1 MTAETFDQQITLS
14 LRRVETLWQQAHE
27 SLKLPVQES
36 SETEDVPNQQQHLL
50 LESLTE
56 LSHSLQELQFA
67 AGELRQQND
76 KLVQSQIALE
86 AERQRYRELF
96 EFAPDGYLVT
106 NPDAIIVEAN
116 QAAAHSLNFSPER
129 LVGKSFAVFVATQ
142 ERRDFYYKLS
152 QLQQGESINN
162 WPVQIQPRGDTSFL
176 ASLTVV
182 PVQNPSSGQVIG
194 LRWRLQDLT
203 IARYKDAMQ
212 SYLHSQF
219 GSILN
224 RTVIGL
230 GLLDH
235 QGNLIEYNP
244 KLQAMVGCPAEELAP
259 TLMRWMNLDK
269 PGMES
274 AMFRQLIAGE
284 RHSYQLEKP
293 FHHPDSTIEWGRL
306 TVALVQETPDD
317 SISAICILED
327 ISQQKRLKAEQQEA
341 IRRQQAIQQQ
351 QAVKQQASQPE
362 KTSPVPPPPATPDTS
377 VEQLGQLLNTI
388 LSNSSDFF
396 LVCDRTGKYVY
407 VNQAAAQAWGLRQKD
422 CIGKTWH
429 DLKLSSEQ
437 MKQLDAQRDIVLTT
451 GQSITDEI
459 TLTTVEGVKDYEYTM
474 TRLDHLEGDGGAV
487 VITFK
492 DLSEQKQA
500 RVAAS
505 EAMAKEAEYRA
516 LKSHVDRLASV
527 VTKELR
533 HPLNTI
539 FSHAKYLENNP
550 DSDTENNTLYYLQ
563 RIQGNAQR
571 INQIL
576 NDLLLIKKIEA
587 KQLRLNLTKLDLTQ
601 LCQGLITQL
610 QERTP
615 SKPQISFVGS
625 ESCYGVGDERLL
637 RRMLTNILISAWR
650 YAPEDSPIK
659 LELVCQDEKVVFRI
673 PDFGSGMPESEQ
685 KVLFSAFDTNHQGN
699 EMTGSHLG
707 LMLVKHCVDVQGGAI
722 AVESQAEAGSTVTI
736 TLPLPQPRQNNP

>member
-27 SLKLPVQES
+27 SLKLPAPES
-36 SETEDVPNQQQHLL
+36 PHREESQNQQQHLL

-76 KLVQSQIALE
+76 KLAQSQIALE

-203 IARYKDAMQ
+203 IARYKDSMQ
-212 SYLHSQF
+212 SHLHSRLD
-219 GSILN
+219 SIVN

-235 QGNLIEYNP
+235 QGNLLESNP
-244 KLQAMVGCPAEELAP
+244 KLQTMLGCPAEELAP
-259 TLMRWMNLDK
+259 TLIRWMNLDK

-284 RHSYQLEKP
+284 RHSYQLDKP
-293 FHHPDSTIEWGRL
+293 LHHPDSTIEWGRL
-306 TVALVQETPDD
+306 TVALVQETPDEP
-317 SISAICILED
+317 ISAICILED
-327 ISQQKRLKAEQQEA
+327 ISEQKRLKAEQQEA

-362 KTSPVPPPPATPDTS
+362 KKPPATPSPPAPDTS
-377 VEQLGQLLNTI
+377 VEQLGQLLNAI

-407 VNQAAAQAWGLRQKD
+407 VNQPAAQAWGLHQKD

-429 DLKLSSEQ
+429 DLQLSAEQ
-437 MKQLDAQRDIVLTT
+437 MKQLDAQRENVLTT
-451 GQSITDEI
+451 GESRTDEI
-459 TLTTVEGVKDYEYTM
+459 TLTTIQGVKDYEYTI
-474 TRLDHLEGDGGAV
+474 TRLDHLEGNGGAV

-500 RVAAS
+500 MVAAS

-516 LKSHVDRLASV
+516 LKSQVDRFASV

-533 HPLNTI
+533 DPLNKI

-550 DSDTENNTLYYLQ
+550 DFDTENNHLYYIQ
-563 RIQGNAQR
+563 RIQGNAHR
-571 INQIL
+571 INQLL

-587 KQLRLNLTKLDLTQ
+587 KQLRLNLTELDLTQ
-601 LCQGLITQL
+601 LCQGLIAQL

-615 SKPQISFVGS
+615 SNPQISFVGT
-625 ESCYGVGDERLL
+625 ESCYGIGDEGLL
-637 RRMLTNILISAWR
+637 RRMLTNLLISAWR

-659 LELVCQDEKVVFRI
+659 LELLCQDEKVVFRI
-673 PDFGSGMPESEQ
+673 PDFGSNMPESEQ
-685 KVLFSAFDTNHQGN
+685 NILFNAFDAQSHGDT
-699 EMTGSHLG
+699 MTGSSLG

-736 TLPLPQPRQNNP
+736 TLPLPQPGEDNP

>member
-1 MTAETFDQQITLS
+1 MTAETFDQEIILS
-14 LRRVETLWQQAHE
+14 LRRVETLWQQAQE
-27 SLKLPVQES
+27 SLKLPAPES
-36 SETEDVPNQQQHLL
+36 PHTEEIQNQQQHLL

-56 LSHSLQELQFA
+56 LFHSLQELQFA

-76 KLVQSQIALE
+76 KLTQSQIALE

-106 NPDAIIVEAN
+106 NPDGIIVEAN

-129 LVGKSFAVFVATQ
+129 LVGKSFAVFVAPQ

-176 ASLTVV
+176 ASLTVA
-182 PVQNPSSGQVIG
+182 PVQNPSGQVIG

-203 IARYKDAMQ
+203 IARYKDSMQ
-212 SYLHSQF
+212 SHLHSRLD
-219 GSILN
+219 SIVN

-230 GLLDH
+230 GFLDH
-235 QGNLIEYNP
+235 QGNLLESNP

-306 TVALVQETPDD
+306 TVALVQETSDEP
-317 SISAICILED
+317 ISALCILED
-327 ISQQKRLKAEQQEA
+327 ISEQKRLKTEQQAA
-341 IRRQQAIQQQ
+341 IRQQQAIQQQ
-351 QAVKQQASQPE
+351 QAVKQAASQPE
-362 KTSPVPPPPATPDTS
+362 KKPPATPSPPTPDTS
-377 VEQLGQLLNTI
+377 VEQLGQLLNGI

-396 LVCDRTGKYVY
+396 LLCDRTGKYVY
-407 VNQAAAQAWGLRQKD
+407 VNQAAAQAWGLSQKD
-422 CIGKTWH
+422 CIGKTWY
-429 DLKLSSEQ
+429 DLQLSVEQ
-437 MKQLDAQRDIVLTT
+437 MEQLDAQRENVLTT
-451 GQSITDEI
+451 GESRTDEI
-459 TLTTVEGVKDYEYTM
+459 TLTTVEGVKDYEYKM
-474 TRLDHLEGDGGAV
+474 TRLENLDGDGSAI

-516 LKSHVDRLASV
+516 LKSQVDRFASV

-533 HPLNTI
+533 DPLNKI

-550 DSDTENNTLYYLQ
+550 DFDTQNNHLYYIQ
-563 RIQGNAQR
+563 RIQGNAHR
-571 INQIL
+571 INQLL

-587 KQLRLNLTKLDLTQ
+587 KQLRLNLTELDFTQ
-601 LCQGLITQL
+601 LCQELIAQL

-615 SKPQISFVGS
+615 SNPQISFVGS
-625 ESCYGVGDERLL
+625 ESCSGVGDERLL
-637 RRMLTNILISAWR
+637 RRMLTNLLISAWR
-650 YAPEDSPIK
+650 YAPEDNPIK
-659 LELVCQDEKVVFRI
+659 LELLCQDEKVVFRI

-685 KVLFSAFDTNHQGN
+685 NILFNAFDAKSHGDAV
-699 EMTGSHLG
+699 TGSSLG
-707 LMLVKHCVDVQGGAI
+707 LMLVKHCVNVQGGAI

-736 TLPLPQPRQNNP
+736 TLPLPQAREENP

>member
-27 SLKLPVQES
+27 SLKLPAPES
-36 SETEDVPNQQQHLL
+36 PHKEEIQNQQQHLL

-76 KLVQSQIALE
+76 KLAQSQIALE

-152 QLQQGESINN
+152 QLQRGESINN

-176 ASLTVV
+176 ASLTVA

-203 IARYKDAMQ
+203 IARYKDSMQ
-212 SYLHSQF
+212 SYLHSRLD
-219 GSILN
+219 SIVK

-244 KLQAMVGCPAEELAP
+244 KLQAMLGCPAEELAP
-259 TLMRWMNLDK
+259 TLIRWMNLDK

-293 FHHPDSTIEWGRL
+293 LHHPDSTIEWGRL
-306 TVALVQETPDD
+306 TVALVQETPDEP
-317 SISAICILED
+317 ISAICILED
-327 ISQQKRLKAEQQEA
+327 ISEQKRLKAEQQEA

-362 KTSPVPPPPATPDTS
+362 KKPPATPSPPAPDTS
-377 VEQLGQLLNTI
+377 VEQLGQLLNAI

-407 VNQAAAQAWGLRQKD
+407 VNQPAAQAWGLHQKD

-429 DLKLSSEQ
+429 DLELSAEQ
-437 MKQLDAQRDIVLTT
+437 MKQLDAQRENVLTT
-451 GQSITDEI
+451 GESRTDEI
-459 TLTTVEGVKDYEYTM
+459 TLTTIQGVKDYEYTI
-474 TRLDHLEGDGGAV
+474 TRLDHLEGNGGAV

-500 RVAAS
+500 MVAAS

-516 LKSHVDRLASV
+516 LKSQVDRFASV

-533 HPLNTI
+533 DPLNKI

-550 DSDTENNTLYYLQ
+550 DFDTENNHLYYIQ
-563 RIQGNAQR
+563 RIQGNAHR
-571 INQIL
+571 INQLL

-587 KQLRLNLTKLDLTQ
+587 KQLRLNLTELDLTQ
-601 LCQGLITQL
+601 LCQGLIAQL

-615 SKPQISFVGS
+615 SNPQISFVGT
-625 ESCYGVGDERLL
+625 ESCYGIGDEGLL
-637 RRMLTNILISAWR
+637 RRMLTNLLISAWR

-659 LELVCQDEKVVFRI
+659 LELLCQDEKVVFRI
-673 PDFGSGMPESEQ
+673 PDFGSNMPESEQ
-685 KVLFSAFDTNHQGN
+685 NILFNAFDAQSHGDT
-699 EMTGSHLG
+699 MTGSSLG

-736 TLPLPQPRQNNP
+736 TLPLPQPGEDNP

>member
-27 SLKLPVQES
+27 SLKLPAQES
-36 SETEDVPNQQQHLL
+36 SQLEDVQNPQQHLL

-76 KLVQSQIALE
+76 KLAQSQIALE

-152 QLQQGESINN
+152 QLQRGESIRS

-176 ASLTVV
+176 ASLTVA
-182 PVQNPSSGQVIG
+182 PVQNPSGQVIG

-203 IARYKDAMQ
+203 IARYKDSMQ
-212 SYLHSQF
+212 LPYQSQF
-219 GSILN
+219 SSVAN

-235 QGNLIEYNP
+235 QGNLMESNP
-244 KLQAMVGCPAEELAP
+244 KLQTMFGCPVEELAL
-259 TLMRWMNLDK
+259 TLMTWMNLDK

-284 RHSYQLEKP
+284 RQSYQLEKP
-293 FHHPDSTIEWGRL
+293 LHYPDSTIEWGRL
-306 TVALVQETPDD
+306 TVALVQKTQDEP
-317 SISAICILED
+317 ISAICILED
-327 ISQQKRLKAEQQEA
+327 ISDQKRLKTDQKEA
-341 IRRQQAIQQQ
+341 IRQQQAIQQQ
-351 QAVKQQASQPE
+351 QAEKKAASQPE
-362 KTSPVPPPPATPDTS
+362 KQSPVTPPPATSDTS
-377 VEQLGQLLNTI
+377 VEQLGQLLNAI
-388 LSNSSDFF
+388 LSNSSDLF

-407 VNQAAAQAWGLRQKD
+407 VNQAAAAAWGLNQKD

-429 DLKLSSEQ
+429 DLKLSAEQ
-437 MKQLDAQRDIVLTT
+437 MKQLDVQRDIVLTT

-474 TRLDHLEGDGGAV
+474 TRLENLDEESSAI

-516 LKSHVDRLASV
+516 LNAHIDRLTSV
-527 VTKELR
+527 ITQELR

-550 DSDTENNTLYYLQ
+550 DFDTENNHLYYLQ

-571 INQIL
+571 INQLL

-587 KQLRLNLTKLDLTQ
+587 KQLHLNPTELDLTQ

-610 QERTP
+610 HERTL
-615 SKPQISFVGS
+615 SKPHIRFVGP
-625 ESCYGVGDERLL
+625 ESCYGVGDEKLL
-637 RRMLTNILISAWR
+637 RRMLTNLLISALR
-650 YAPEDSPIK
+650 YSPEDSSMK
-659 LELVCQDEKVVFRI
+659 LELWCQDEKAVFRI
-673 PDFGSGMPESEQ
+673 PEFGSGIPESEQ
-685 KVLFSAFDTNHQGN
+685 TLLFNTLNPQHHGDG
-699 EMTGSHLG
+699 MTGSSLG

-722 AVESQAEAGSTVTI
+722 ALESQAEAGSTMTI
-736 TLPLPQPRQNNP
+736 TLPLPQSQQDNS

>member
-27 SLKLPVQES
+27 SLKLPAQES
-36 SETEDVPNQQQHLL
+36 SGTEDMPNQQQHLL

-76 KLVQSQIALE
+76 KLAQSQIALE

-152 QLQQGESINN
+152 QLQRGESINN

-176 ASLTVV
+176 ASLTVA
-182 PVQNPSSGQVIG
+182 PVQNPSGQVIG

-212 SYLHSQF
+212 SHLHSRF
-219 GSILN
+219 GSIVN

-244 KLQAMVGCPAEELAP
+244 KLQAMLGCPAEELAP

-306 TVALVQETPDD
+306 TVALVQETSDKP
-317 SISAICILED
+317 ISAICILED
-327 ISQQKRLKAEQQEA
+327 ISEQKRLKAEQQEA

-362 KTSPVPPPPATPDTS
+362 KTSPVPPSPATPDTS
-377 VEQLGQLLNTI
+377 VEQLGQLLNAI

-407 VNQAAAQAWGLRQKD
+407 VNQPAAQAWGLSQKD

-429 DLKLSSEQ
+429 DLKLSAEQ
-437 MKQLDAQRDIVLTT
+437 MKQLDAQRENVLTT
-451 GQSITDEI
+451 GESRTDEI
-459 TLTTVEGVKDYEYTM
+459 TLTTVEGVKDYEYTI
-474 TRLDHLEGDGGAV
+474 TRLDHLEGNGGAV

-500 RVAAS
+500 MVAAS
-505 EAMAKEAEYRA
+505 EAMAKETEYMA
-516 LKSHVDRLASV
+516 LKSQVDRFASV

-533 HPLNTI
+533 DPLNKI

-550 DSDTENNTLYYLQ
+550 DFDTENNHLYYIQ
-563 RIQGNAQR
+563 SIQGNAHR
-571 INQIL
+571 INQLL

-587 KQLRLNLTKLDLTQ
+587 KQLRLNLTELDLTQ

-615 SKPQISFVGS
+615 SNPQISFVGS

-637 RRMLTNILISAWR
+637 RRMLTNLVISALR

-659 LELVCQDEKVVFRI
+659 LELSCQDEKVVFRI

-685 KVLFSAFDTNHQGN
+685 NVLFNTFYVDSPVEALA
-699 EMTGSHLG
+699 GSGLG
-707 LMLVKHCVDVQGGAI
+707 LVLVKHCVDVQGGAI

-736 TLPLPQPRQNNP
+736 TLPLPQPRQDNP

>member
-36 SETEDVPNQQQHLL
+36 SGTEDMPNQQQHLL

-76 KLVQSQIALE
+76 KLAQSQIALE

-152 QLQQGESINN
+152 QLQRGESINN

-203 IARYKDAMQ
+203 IARYKDSMQ
-212 SYLHSQF
+212 SHLHSRLD
-219 GSILN
+219 SIVN
-224 RTVIGL
+224 RAVIGL

-235 QGNLIEYNP
+235 QGNLLESNP
-244 KLQAMVGCPAEELAP
+244 KLQTMVGCPAEELAP

-293 FHHPDSTIEWGRL
+293 LHHPDSTIEWGRL
-306 TVALVQETPDD
+306 TVALVQETSEEP
-317 SISAICILED
+317 ISAICILED

-362 KTSPVPPPPATPDTS
+362 KKPPATPSPPTPDTS
-377 VEQLGQLLNTI
+377 VEQLGQLLNAI

-407 VNQAAAQAWGLRQKD
+407 VNQPAAQAWGLHQKD

-429 DLKLSSEQ
+429 DLQLSAEQ
-437 MKQLDAQRDIVLTT
+437 MKQLDAQRENVLTT
-451 GQSITDEI
+451 GESRTDEI
-459 TLTTVEGVKDYEYTM
+459 TLTTVEGVKDYEYTI
-474 TRLDHLEGDGGAV
+474 TRLDHLEGNGGAV

-500 RVAAS
+500 MVAAS

-516 LKSHVDRLASV
+516 LKSQVDRFASV

-533 HPLNTI
+533 DPLNKI
-539 FSHAKYLENNP
+539 FSHAKYLENHP
-550 DSDTENNTLYYLQ
+550 DFDTENNHLYYIQ
-563 RIQGNAQR
+563 RIQGNAHR

-587 KQLRLNLTKLDLTQ
+587 KQLRLNLTELDLTQ
-601 LCQGLITQL
+601 LCQGVIAQL

-637 RRMLTNILISAWR
+637 RRMLTNLLISAWR

-659 LELVCQDEKVVFRI
+659 LELLCQDEKVVFRI

-685 KVLFSAFDTNHQGN
+685 NVLFNAFYLDSPV
-699 EMTGSHLG
+699 EALAGSGLG
-707 LMLVKHCVDVQGGAI
+707 LVLVKHCVDVQGGAI

-736 TLPLPQPRQNNP
+736 TLPLPQPRQENP